1 MTHIWDFFFRGTLG
15 PPYVEILRFEC
26 YLNTRLHF
34 KIWRHVVFLNWKFF
48 SKLCYKQEMR
58 RSHLPNKM
66 ISFQTQKHAILNYTS
81 DKTHFLGCC
90 CLSGIAIFAKRVTWN
105 YACSPFKF
113 MPKCHMFPK
122 GDGRVGMFNVG
133 GACSHFWFKSSH
145 FFGCT
150 SN

>member
-1 MTHIWDFFFRGTLG
+1 MTHIWDFFFMGTIG

-26 YLNTRLHF
+26 YLNTMLHF

-105 YACSPFKF
+105 YACSPCSRLNVICSQKGMVELACLMWGGGLLTFLVQI
-113 MPKCHMFPK
+113 FP
-122 GDGRVGMFNVG
+122 F
-133 GACSHFWFKSSH
+133 FWLH
-145 FFGCT
+145 V
-150 SN
+150 